1 MTNNGREHWTDER
14 LDRLASDVEGNKEAI
29 SELRQTAET
38 LLQIAQIHQQGLE
51 VSQSNF
57 EALRTDIQGLQLE
70 TRRLIEELRNR
81 QNGED

>member
-1 MTNNGREHWTDER
+1 MTNNGRERWTDER
-14 LDRLASDVEGNKEAI
+14 LDRLASNVEGNKEAI
-29 SELRQTAET
+29 SELRQTAEI

-51 VSQSNF
+51 VSQHNF

-81 QNGED
+81 RNGED